1 MPRILPTLACCAGL
15 VSMATAQEATAQT
28 SGRTIKIIYPFAA
41 GNSGDGLARIIADR
55 LGARLGTSAI
65 VENRAGASGRIG
77 IKAVISAEP
86 DGTTLLLGP
95 MGPMAL
101 HPIAYSNLD
110 FDPLKDLAAVSQ
122 VATFDLAITVGP
134 ASPATSIAG
143 LVVWIKENPEKA
155 NYGTPGLGGLPHF
168 FAVMFSNAAGIKLR
182 NVPYRGSAAVV
193 NDLVSG
199 QLPIA
204 VVPTSDNIELHKS
217 GRTRILAT
225 SGPSRSPFI
234 EGVPTFNEAGFQISG
249 EGWYGVFAPVKTP
262 AEVIERLSAAV
273 QASLQDKPTRDRV
286 AGLGLVPTG
295 TTAQALRQIQKSD
308 QELWAPAIRAS
319 GFKPSD

>member
-1 MPRILPTLACCAGL
+1 MPFSATRCVLFAGL
-15 VSMATAQEATAQT
+15 FATVAAPHAMAQT
-28 SGRTIKIIYPFAA
+28 TARTIKIIYPFAA
-41 GNSGDGLARIIADR
+41 GNSGDGLARILADR
-55 LGARLGTSAI
+55 LGTRLATSAI

-77 IKAVISAEP
+77 IKAVIAADP
-86 DGTTLLLGP
+86 DGATLLLGP

-110 FDPLKDLAAVSQ
+110 FDPLKDLAPISQ
-122 VATFDLAITVGP
+122 IATFDLAIAVGP
-134 ASPATSIAG
+134 GSPATTLAG
-143 LVVWIKENPEKA
+143 LVDWIKANPDKA

-168 FAVMFSNAAGIKLR
+168 FAVMFSGAAGIKLS

-204 VVPTSDNIELHKS
+204 VVPASDNIELHKS

-225 SGPSRSPFI
+225 SGPSRSPFVD
-234 EGVPTFNEAGFQISG
+234 GVPTFKEAGFAISG
-249 EGWYGVFAPVKTP
+249 EGWYGLFAPVKTP
-262 AEVIERLSAAV
+262 SETIERLSTAV
-273 QASLQDKPTRDRV
+273 QAILRDRSTRDRV
-286 AGLGLVPTG
+286 AGIGLVPTG
-295 TTAQALRQIQKSD
+295 TTAQELRRIQKAD
-308 QELWAPAIRAS
+308 QDLWAPAIRAS